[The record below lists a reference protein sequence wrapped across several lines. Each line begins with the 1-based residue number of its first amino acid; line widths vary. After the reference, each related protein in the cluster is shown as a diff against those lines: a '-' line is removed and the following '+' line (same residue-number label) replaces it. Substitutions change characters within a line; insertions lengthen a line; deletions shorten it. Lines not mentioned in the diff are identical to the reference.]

1 MELLKSTPF
10 LPSLPSPLPLSI
22 PPLGMSVPNFGFSI
36 PRLGIEKPSL
46 GTYIRKIEKRYPQS
60 HSANRSFNIFITIRN
75 SFQVIIPIRDKSH
88 RQVSFH

>member
-36 PRLGIEKPSL
+36 PRLGIEKPRL
-46 GTYIRKIEKRYPQS
+46 GIKL
-60 HSANRSFNIFITIRN
+60 SFNCSVFLYIYFGLLNI
-75 SFQVIIPIRDKSH
+75 KSGD
-88 RQVSFH
+88 F